1 MSTLLLI
8 ISTVLWGIWGFANG
22 RAVANT
28 HPLTVQWMYYIPS
41 TLLIPL
47 FYFLGARLA
56 PDTNMDGS
64 AFRYALISGFAAAGA
79 ALLFFFALRDTSASV
94 AVAVTAAYPVV
105 TLAIG
110 VLVREETLDLRKV
123 LGIAIII
130 VGVVI
135 VQWDS

>member
-1 MSTLLLI
+1 
-8 ISTVLWGIWGFANG
+8 
-22 RAVANT
+22 
-28 HPLTVQWMYYIPS
+28 
-41 TLLIPL
+41 
-47 FYFLGARLA
+47 
-56 PDTNMDGS
+56 MDSS

-110 VLVREETLDLRKV
+110 VLLREETLDLRKG

-130 VGVVI
+130 VGVV
-135 VQWDS
+135 VLQWES